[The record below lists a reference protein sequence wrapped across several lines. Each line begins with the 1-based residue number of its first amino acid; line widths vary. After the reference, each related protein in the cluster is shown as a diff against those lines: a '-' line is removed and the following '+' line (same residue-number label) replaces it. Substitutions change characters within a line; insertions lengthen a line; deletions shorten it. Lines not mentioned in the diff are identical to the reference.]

1 MLISSISF
9 EGKFRRMCDVDRM
22 IEIVT
27 PNFKL
32 ELCPKVYEGSSLYN
46 VILHVNAVSNSF
58 SVTTEIDTGTL
69 QFDEFKKQLIRIYN
83 SLSGT
88 AELLG
93 NDHQKIVFE
102 ATKTGHIKIAGSLG
116 RFLREEDYKLSFE
129 VEVDQTDLSRA
140 IHNLQNE
147 R

>member
-1 MLISSISF
+1 MY
-9 EGKFRRMCDVDRM
+9 K
-22 IEIVT
+22 
-27 PNFKL
+27 
-32 ELCPKVYEGSSLYN
+32 
-46 VILHVNAVSNSF
+46 
-58 SVTTEIDTGTL
+58 
-69 QFDEFKKQLIRIYN
+69 

-88 AELLG
+88 AELIG

-102 ATKTGHIKIAGSLG
+102 ATKTGHIKINGLLG

>member
-1 MLISSISF
+1 MSNMRKTI
-9 EGKFRRMCDVDRM
+9 D
-22 IEIVT
+22 IVT

-32 ELCPKVYEGSSLYN
+32 ELCPKVYKGSSPYN
-46 VILHVNAVSNSF
+46 MDLHVNVVSNSF

-116 RFLREEDYKLSFE
+116 RFLREEDYKLNFE
-129 VEVDQTDLSRA
+129 VEVDQTDLSKSMR
-140 IHNLQNE
+140 NL
-147 R
+147 

>member
-1 MLISSISF
+1 MSNM
-9 EGKFRRMCDVDRM
+9 GKTID
-22 IEIVT
+22 IVT

-32 ELCPKVYEGSSLYN
+32 ELCPKVYEGPSPYN
-46 VILHVNAVSNSF
+46 MDLHVNVVSNSF
-58 SVTTEIDTGTL
+58 SVITEMDTGTL
-69 QFDEFKKQLIRIYN
+69 QFDEFKKQLIKMYK

-88 AELLG
+88 AELIG

-129 VEVDQTDLSRA
+129 VEVDQTDLIRA
-140 IHNLQNE
+140 MHNLQNE

>member
-1 MLISSISF
+1 
-9 EGKFRRMCDVDRM
+9 MCDMDRM

-32 ELCPKVYEGSSLYN
+32 ELCPKIYEGASLYN

-58 SVTTEIDTGTL
+58 SVITEMDTGTL
-69 QFDEFKKQLIRIYN
+69 QFDEFKKQLIKMYK

-88 AELLG
+88 AELIG

-102 ATKTGHIKIAGSLG
+102 ATKTGHIKINGLLG
-116 RFLREEDYKLSFE
+116 RFFREEEYKLNFE
-129 VEVDQTDLSRA
+129 VEVDQTDLSKSMR
-140 IHNLQNE
+140 NL
-147 R
+147 

>member
-1 MLISSISF
+1 
-9 EGKFRRMCDVDRM
+9 MCDMDRM

-27 PNFKL
+27 PNFNL
-32 ELCPKVYEGSSLYN
+32 ELCPKVYEGASLYN
-46 VILHVNAVSNSF
+46 VILHVNTVSNSF

-93 NDHQKIVFE
+93 NDHQRIVFE

-147 R
+147 RYIYRIMN